1 MIKEEFAEK
10 IQKLSKE
17 IGILLNEKQINQFF
31 DYIDIMYLYLYHYT

>member
-31 DYIDIMYLYLYHYT
+31 DYMNFLLEWKK